1 MAKWTFP
8 VLCAFGLLAGL
19 AVAQNQ
25 NTRAAAPAAQAANG
39 AELKTDKDKVSYAI
53 GMNFGNSIKQQ
64 GLIADD
70 LSTEALITGL
80 RDALGGK
87 KSRVEKDALQAAF
100 ESFQKEHTARQ
111 EARQKELAAK
121 NRKEGEAFLAQN
133 KKREGVKS
141 LPSGLQYVVLKDGTG
156 ASPKATDTIRAH
168 YRGKLIN
175 GEVFDESYK
184 GEQPTKDEEPLT
196 IRADQVIKGWTE
208 ALQLMK
214 VGSKWRLYLP
224 SELAYNDSA
233 SGPGGPNSVLVF
245 DVELVGIGAAT
256 E

>member
-8 VLCAFGLLAGL
+8 LLCLFGVMAGV
-19 AVAQNQ
+19 AWAQNA
-25 NTRAAAPAAQAANG
+25 RPAAPAAQAG
-39 AELKTDKDKVSYAI
+39 QVAELKTEKDKVSYGI
-53 GMNFGNSIKQQ
+53 GMNIGNSIKQQ
-64 GLIADD
+64 GLTVED
-70 LSTEALITGL
+70 LSTEAFMTGL

-87 KSRVEKDALQAAF
+87 KSRVELEELKVAF
-100 ESFQKEHTARQ
+100 ESYQKDLTARQ
-111 EARQKELAAK
+111 EARQKALGEK
-121 NRKEGEAFLAQN
+121 NQKEGAAFLAQN
-133 KKREGVKS
+133 KQRQGVKT
-141 LPSGLQYVVLKDGTG
+141 LPSGLQYVVLKEGAG

-184 GEQPTKDEEPLT
+184 GEQPTQDEEPLT
-196 IRADQVIKGWTE
+196 IRADQVIDGWTE

-214 VGSKWRLYLP
+214 VGSRWRLFLP
-224 SELAYNDSA
+224 SELGYKDSP

-245 DVELVGIGAAT
+245 DVELVGIGAPN